1 MARPLEARSSTA
13 APLTGPSPPHFP
25 EHAKPKRVQSLTAGG
40 CRRAGGKH
48 PLFDEEDGSYHG
60 LRWGHDL
67 PETLKPI
74 AFILRLRTVLNS
86 D

>member
-1 MARPLEARSSTA
+1 MKRQARAQNLDMVSQLQWRFRKYGALMFRMMC
-13 APLTGPSPPHFP
+13 L
-25 EHAKPKRVQSLTAGG
+25 V
-40 CRRAGGKH
+40 H

>member
-1 MARPLEARSSTA
+1 MR
-13 APLTGPSPPHFP
+13 
-25 EHAKPKRVQSLTAGG
+25 SLTAAR